1 MQHAVQERKTK
12 RRLQPRIPAP
22 GVRTRRYDRV
32 PRHQAASERSLALR
46 PPSAPSPS
54 PRPPARAR
62 STLACAALLA
72 TFGGALAGCGSS
84 SAPGTAADPAA
95 AAPAAAVLYAGATVR
110 PTGALKTSALA
121 AGKALTH
128 QANPYLRL
136 LGTLQTPGSATL
148 NFSRDLAPW
157 LGAHAGVFLTS
168 LSGAGTLPSQLE
180 QGLLGGSS
188 AGTFAF
194 GASGAQGAI
203 VLDTSDT
210 AKASSFL
217 DSQAAKA
224 GAHATSY
231 HGVRYEVNA
240 GGVAFG
246 LVDRFAVIG
255 SESGLHNVIEVAHG
269 GGALASTS
277 AYAKLLAA
285 APSEALA
292 HVYSNPASA
301 TNAAAK
307 QAGGTTEGAAGAL
320 SLIAGAQQANISL
333 VPSAGSST
341 SGAGPVAASSL
352 TLDADTLASG
362 PSAPGGGLLAADP
375 EGAQALGE
383 LPGESWLAIGLGHVG
398 ATLGQDAQGLQT
410 LAALGNT
417 LTGGPPESSTSGLS
431 VAGLLQGLIT
441 PLRELGANTAQA
453 RAAFAS
459 WMGSGGIFASGA
471 NLLELKA
478 AVAITSKD
486 PARSRAAVAAL
497 ADQLRKAG
505 ASVSPASIP
514 GTEAAVAARISGL
527 PVVLDIADGH
537 DSAGQTKFVLGIGEA
552 SVAAALNPPSTLS
565 ASATRTAAAAKLGE
579 GIQPSL
585 IVDFPTFLGLLE
597 AVGLIEDPS
606 ISKFVPYLRSL
617 TTLAGGG
624 RELGGGMQRFRLA
637 LGLQPVGG

>member
-1 MQHAVQERKTK
+1 M
-12 RRLQPRIPAP
+12 P
-22 GVRTRRYDRV
+22 
-32 PRHQAASERSLALR
+32 

-62 STLACAALLA
+62 ATLACAALLA
-72 TFGGALAGCGSS
+72 TFGGTLAGCGSS
-84 SAPGTAADPAA
+84 STPGTAADPAA
-95 AAPAAAVLYAGATVR
+95 ATPAAAVLYAGATVR
-110 PTGALKTSALA
+110 PTGAQKTSALA

-128 QANPYLRL
+128 QADPYLRL

-148 NFSRDLAPW
+148 SFSRDLAPW

-210 AKASSFL
+210 AKASAFL
-217 DSQAAKA
+217 DSQAARA

-231 HGVRYEVNA
+231 HGVRYEVNS

-255 SESGLHNVIEVAHG
+255 SESGLRSVIETTHG
-269 GGALASTS
+269 GGALANTS

-307 QAGGTTEGAAGAL
+307 QAGGATEGAAGVL
-320 SLIAGAQQANISL
+320 SLLAGAQQANISL
-333 VPSAGSST
+333 VPSA
-341 SGAGPVAASSL
+341 SSL
-352 TLDADTLASG
+352 ALDADTLASG
-362 PSAPGGGLLAADP
+362 SSTSGGGLLAADP
-375 EGAQALGE
+375 EGAQALSE

-410 LAALGNT
+410 LASLGST
-417 LTGGPPESSTSGLS
+417 LTGGPPESTSGLS

-453 RAAFAS
+453 RAEFAS

-478 AVAITSKD
+478 AVTIASKD

-497 ADQLRKAG
+497 GQQLSKAG
-505 ASVSPASIP
+505 GSVSPASIP

-527 PVVLDIADGH
+527 PVVLYIADGR
-537 DSAGQTKFVLGIGEA
+537 DSAGQAKFVLGVGEA
-552 SVAAALNPPSTLS
+552 SVAAALSPPSTLS
-565 ASATRTAAAAKLGE
+565 TSPTRTAAAAKLGE

-624 RELGGGMQRFRLA
+624 RELGGGVQRFRLA
-637 LGLQPVGG
+637 LGLQPASG

>member
-1 MQHAVQERKTK
+1 
-12 RRLQPRIPAP
+12 LP
-22 GVRTRRYDRV
+22 
-32 PRHQAASERSLALR
+32 

-62 STLACAALLA
+62 ATLACAALLA
-72 TFGGALAGCGSS
+72 TFGGTLAGCGSS
-84 SAPGTAADPAA
+84 STPGTAADPAA
-95 AAPAAAVLYAGATVR
+95 ATPAATVLYAGATVR
-110 PTGALKTSALA
+110 PTGAQKTSALA

-128 QANPYLRL
+128 QADPYLRL

-148 NFSRDLAPW
+148 SFSRDLAPW

-231 HGVRYEVNA
+231 HGVHYEVNS

-255 SESGLHNVIEVAHG
+255 SESGLHSVIETTHG

-292 HVYSNPASA
+292 HVYSHPASA
-301 TNAAAK
+301 TDAAAK
-307 QAGGTTEGAAGAL
+307 QAGGATEGAAGVL
-320 SLIAGAQQANISL
+320 SLLAGAQQANISL
-333 VPSAGSST
+333 VPSA
-341 SGAGPVAASSL
+341 SSL

-362 PSAPGGGLLAADP
+362 SSTSGGGLLAADP

-410 LAALGNT
+410 LASLGST
-417 LTGGPPESSTSGLS
+417 LTGGPPESTSSLS

-453 RAAFAS
+453 RAEFAS

-478 AVAITSKD
+478 AVTIASKD

-497 ADQLRKAG
+497 GQQLSKAG
-505 ASVSPASIP
+505 GSVSPASIP

-527 PVVLDIADGH
+527 PVVLYIADGR
-537 DSAGQTKFVLGIGEA
+537 DSAGQAKFVLGVGEA
-552 SVAAALNPPSTLS
+552 SVAAALSPPSTLS
-565 ASATRTAAAAKLGE
+565 TSPTRTAAAAKLGE

-624 RELGGGMQRFRLA
+624 RELGGGVQRFRLA
-637 LGLQPVGG
+637 LGLQPASG

>member
-1 MQHAVQERKTK
+1 
-12 RRLQPRIPAP
+12 LP
-22 GVRTRRYDRV
+22 
-32 PRHQAASERSLALR
+32 
-46 PPSAPSPS
+46 PPSATSPS

-62 STLACAALLA
+62 ATLACAALLA
-72 TFGGALAGCGSS
+72 TFGGTLAGCGSS
-84 SAPGTAADPAA
+84 STPGTTADPAA
-95 AAPAAAVLYAGATVR
+95 ATPAAAVLYAGATVR
-110 PTGALKTSALA
+110 PTGAEKTSALA

-148 NFSRDLAPW
+148 SFSRDLAPW

-231 HGVRYEVNA
+231 HGVRYEVNS

-255 SESGLHNVIEVAHG
+255 SESGLHSVIETTHG
-269 GGALASTS
+269 GGALANTS

-301 TNAAAK
+301 ANAAAK
-307 QAGGTTEGAAGAL
+307 QAGGATEGAAGVL
-320 SLIAGAQQANISL
+320 SLLAGAQQANISL
-333 VPSAGSST
+333 VPSA
-341 SGAGPVAASSL
+341 SSL
-352 TLDADTLASG
+352 TLDADTLGSG
-362 PSAPGGGLLAADP
+362 SSTSGGGLLAADP

-410 LAALGNT
+410 LASLGST
-417 LTGGPPESSTSGLS
+417 LTGGPPESTSGLS

-453 RAAFAS
+453 RAEFAS

-478 AVAITSKD
+478 AVTIASKD
-486 PARSRAAVAAL
+486 PTRSRAAVAAL
-497 ADQLRKAG
+497 GQQLSKAG
-505 ASVSPASIP
+505 GSVSPASIP

-527 PVVLDIADGH
+527 PVVLYIADGR
-537 DSAGQTKFVLGIGEA
+537 DSAGQAKFVLGVGEA
-552 SVAAALNPPSTLS
+552 SVAAGLDPPSTLS

-585 IVDFPTFLGLLE
+585 LVDFPTFLGLLE

-624 RELGGGMQRFRLA
+624 RELGGGVQRFRLA
-637 LGLQPVGG
+637 LGLQPPSG

>member
-1 MQHAVQERKTK
+1 
-12 RRLQPRIPAP
+12 LP
-22 GVRTRRYDRV
+22 
-32 PRHQAASERSLALR
+32 

-54 PRPPARAR
+54 SRPPARAR
-62 STLACAALLA
+62 ATFACAALLA

-84 SAPGTAADPAA
+84 SAPGTTADPAA

-110 PTGALKTSALA
+110 PTGAQKTSALA

-128 QANPYLRL
+128 QADPYLRL

-148 NFSRDLAPW
+148 SFSRDLAPW

-231 HGVRYEVNA
+231 RGVHYEVNS

-255 SESGLHNVIEVAHG
+255 SESGLRSVIEATHG

-301 TNAAAK
+301 TNAAAT
-307 QAGGTTEGAAGAL
+307 QAGGATEGAAGVL
-320 SLIAGAQQANISL
+320 SLLAGAQQANISL
-333 VPSAGSST
+333 VPSA
-341 SGAGPVAASSL
+341 SSL
-352 TLDADTLASG
+352 TLDADTLASV
-362 PSAPGGGLLAADP
+362 PSPSSGGLLAADP

-398 ATLGQDAQGLQT
+398 ATLGHDAQGLQT
-410 LAALGNT
+410 LASLGGT
-417 LTGGPPESSTSGLS
+417 LTGGPPESTSGLS

-441 PLRELGANTAQA
+441 PLRELGANTPQA
-453 RAAFAS
+453 RAEFAS

-478 AVAITSKD
+478 AVAIASTD

-497 ADQLRKAG
+497 GDQLRKAG
-505 ASVSPASIP
+505 GSVSPVSIP

-527 PVVLDIADGH
+527 PVVLDIADGR
-537 DSAGQTKFVLGIGEA
+537 DSAGHTKFVLGVGEA
-552 SVAAALNPPSTLS
+552 SVTAALSPPSTLS
-565 ASATRTAAAAKLGE
+565 ASTTRTAAAAQLGE

-624 RELGGGMQRFRLA
+624 RELGGGVQRFHLT
-637 LGLQPVGG
+637 LGLQPPSG

>member
-1 MQHAVQERKTK
+1 M
-12 RRLQPRIPAP
+12 P
-22 GVRTRRYDRV
+22 
-32 PRHQAASERSLALR
+32 

-62 STLACAALLA
+62 ATLACAALLA
-72 TFGGALAGCGSS
+72 TFGGTLAGCGSS
-84 SAPGTAADPAA
+84 STPGTTADPAA
-95 AAPAAAVLYAGATVR
+95 ATPAAAVLYAGATVR
-110 PTGALKTSALA
+110 PTGAQKTSALA

-128 QANPYLRL
+128 QADPYLRL

-148 NFSRDLAPW
+148 SFSRDLAPW

-231 HGVRYEVNA
+231 HGVRYEVNS

-255 SESGLHNVIEVAHG
+255 SESGLHSVIETTHG
-269 GGALASTS
+269 GDALANTS

-301 TNAAAK
+301 TDAAAK
-307 QAGGTTEGAAGAL
+307 QAGGATEGAAGVL
-320 SLIAGAQQANISL
+320 SLLAGAQQANISL
-333 VPSAGSST
+333 VPSA
-341 SGAGPVAASSL
+341 SSL

-362 PSAPGGGLLAADP
+362 SSTSGGGLLAADP

-410 LAALGNT
+410 LASLGST
-417 LTGGPPESSTSGLS
+417 LTGGPPESTSGLS

-453 RAAFAS
+453 RAEFAS

-478 AVAITSKD
+478 AVTIASKD

-497 ADQLRKAG
+497 GQQLSKAG
-505 ASVSPASIP
+505 GSVSPASIP

-527 PVVLDIADGH
+527 PVVLYIADGR
-537 DSAGQTKFVLGIGEA
+537 DSAGQAKFVLGVGEA
-552 SVAAALNPPSTLS
+552 SVAAALSPPSTLS
-565 ASATRTAAAAKLGE
+565 TSPTRTAAAAKLGE

-624 RELGGGMQRFRLA
+624 RELGGDVQRFRLA
-637 LGLQPVGG
+637 LSLQPASG

>member
-1 MQHAVQERKTK
+1 V
-12 RRLQPRIPAP
+12 
-22 GVRTRRYDRV
+22 
-32 PRHQAASERSLALR
+32 
-46 PPSAPSPS
+46 
-54 PRPPARAR
+54 
-62 STLACAALLA
+62 A

-84 SAPGTAADPAA
+84 SAPGTAADPATA
-95 AAPAAAVLYAGATVR
+95 VPAAAVLYAGATVR
-110 PTGALKTSALA
+110 PTGAEKTSALA

-128 QANPYLRL
+128 QADPYLRL
-136 LGTLQTPGSATL
+136 LGALQTPGSATL

-180 QGLLGGSS
+180 QGLLGSS
-188 AGTFAF
+188 SSGAFAF

-224 GAHATSY
+224 GAHATS
-231 HGVRYEVNA
+231 HRGVRYEVNS

-246 LVDRFAVIG
+246 LIDRFAVIG
-255 SESGLHNVIEVAHG
+255 SESGLRSVIETTHG
-269 GGALASTS
+269 GGALASTG

-301 TNAAAK
+301 RATASAGR
-307 QAGGTTEGAAGAL
+307 AGGATEGAAGL
-320 SLIAGAQQANISL
+320 LRLFAGAGQTNISL
-333 VPSAGSST
+333 VPS
-341 SGAGPVAASSL
+341 ASSL
-352 TLDADTLASG
+352 TLDADTLASASSG
-362 PSAPGGGLLAADP
+362 QAGGLLAGDP
-375 EGAQALGE
+375 EGAQALDE

-398 ATLGQDAQGLQT
+398 ATLGEDAQGLQT
-410 LAALGNT
+410 LASLGST
-417 LTGGPPESSTSGLS
+417 LTGGPPESTAGLS

-453 RAAFAS
+453 RREFAS

-471 NLLELKA
+471 NLLELRA

-497 ADQLRKAG
+497 GQQLSKAG
-505 ASVSPASIP
+505 GSVSPVSIP
-514 GTEAAVAARISGL
+514 GTEAAIGARISGL
-527 PVVLDIADGH
+527 PVILDIADGR
-537 DSAGQTKFVLGIGEA
+537 DSAGQTKFVLGVGEA
-552 SVAAALNPPSTLS
+552 SVKAALSPSSTLS
-565 ASATRTAAAAKLGE
+565 GAASASAAAASLGE

-585 IVDFPTFLGLLE
+585 IADFPTFLGLLE

-624 RELGGGMQRFRLA
+624 RELGGGVQRFRLA
-637 LGLQPVGG
+637 VGLQPPSG

>member
-1 MQHAVQERKTK
+1 
-12 RRLQPRIPAP
+12 LP
-22 GVRTRRYDRV
+22 
-32 PRHQAASERSLALR
+32 

-62 STLACAALLA
+62 ATLACAALLA
-72 TFGGALAGCGSS
+72 TFGGTLAGCGSS
-84 SAPGTAADPAA
+84 STPGTAADPAA
-95 AAPAAAVLYAGATVR
+95 ATPAAAVLYAGATVR
-110 PTGALKTSALA
+110 PTGAQKTSALA

-128 QANPYLRL
+128 QADPYLRL

-148 NFSRDLAPW
+148 SFSRDLAPW

-168 LSGAGTLPSQLE
+168 LSGAGALPSQLE

-210 AKASSFL
+210 AKASAFL
-217 DSQAAKA
+217 DSQAARA

-231 HGVRYEVNA
+231 HGVRYEVNS

-255 SESGLHNVIEVAHG
+255 SESGLRSVIETTHG
-269 GGALASTS
+269 GGALANTS

-307 QAGGTTEGAAGAL
+307 QAGGATEGAAGVL
-320 SLIAGAQQANISL
+320 SLLAGAQQANISL
-333 VPSAGSST
+333 VPSA
-341 SGAGPVAASSL
+341 SSL

-362 PSAPGGGLLAADP
+362 SSTSGGGLLAADP
-375 EGAQALGE
+375 EGAQALSE

-410 LAALGNT
+410 LASLGST
-417 LTGGPPESSTSGLS
+417 LTGGPPESTSGLS

-453 RAAFAS
+453 RAEFAS

-478 AVAITSKD
+478 AVTIASKD

-497 ADQLRKAG
+497 GQQLSKAG
-505 ASVSPASIP
+505 GSVSPASIP

-527 PVVLDIADGH
+527 PVVLYIADGR
-537 DSAGQTKFVLGIGEA
+537 DSAGQAKFVLGVGEA
-552 SVAAALNPPSTLS
+552 SVAAALSPPSTLS
-565 ASATRTAAAAKLGE
+565 TSPTRTAAAAKLGE

-624 RELGGGMQRFRLA
+624 RELGGGVQRFRLA
-637 LGLQPVGG
+637 LGLQPASG